1 MVWATNY
8 KNVAFPNTAALGLTA
23 PQLAEIEDA
32 ANDFAAAYTAAETSK
47 LMTQSLVATKDA
59 QRAASEEVL
68 RRYGQM
74 ILNNPTVSI
83 TLKGQL
89 GLTISPTPFAPV
101 ATPIDLLATPY
112 ANGAVVV
119 KWDRNG
125 NAKSTAYAL
134 EAKYGVSETWVP
146 VMTTGKTKVSLTG
159 FTPGDQVTFR
169 VFANRGGVTSA
180 PSIEYVIY
188 PNSDAQTITLAEAA

>member
-1 MVWATNY
+1 MASWSGGVRR
-8 KNVAFPNTAALGLTA
+8 LGSG
-23 PQLAEIEDA
+23 PC
-32 ANDFAAAYTAAETSK
+32 
-47 LMTQSLVATKDA
+47 SLVPAVVVT
-59 QRAASEEVL
+59 L
-68 RRYGQM
+68 RRR
-74 ILNNPTVSI
+74 LPRHWRC
-83 TLKGQL
+83 
-89 GLTISPTPFAPV
+89 FAPV

-146 VMTTGKTKVSLTG
+146 VVTTGKTKVSLTG